1 MPAVER
7 PDGVLLHWEA
17 QGEGPVV
24 MVVHH
29 MLWSYPAI
37 YALLLADLARDHRAV
52 VYDPRGCGRSSRSGP
67 YDVETD
73 ARDLEAVADAA
84 GGGAVAIAIG
94 DGLNRTARAA
104 AARPDLIAHVIAIAP
119 SPAAL
124 LPRGELQGSDVLGA
138 SESVIEMLLKML
150 STDPRAALRTMI
162 AAVNPDLDEE
172 QLRERVDTVM
182 DYLTPEGPAERATAW
197 LEDDVRDHVRSLGDR
212 LSILYG
218 GPDPLFEGALQP
230 RFAELF
236 PEAHREEMADGPVSR
251 PDLTAAYVR
260 RLTEARPG
268 Q

>member
-1 MPAVER
+1 MPTVER
-7 PDGVLLHWEA
+7 PDGVRIHWEA
-17 QGEGPVV
+17 QGKGPVV
-24 MVVHH
+24 IVAHH

-37 YALLLADLARDHRAV
+37 YAPLMADLARDHRAV
-52 VYDPRGCGRSSRSGP
+52 LYDPRGCGRSSQRGP

-84 GGGAVAIAIG
+84 GGGAVVIAVG

-104 AARPDLIAHVIAIAP
+104 AARPDLIAHVVAIAP

-124 LPRGELQGSDVLGA
+124 LPRGELEGSDVLGA
-138 SESVIEMLLKML
+138 SQSVIDMLLQLL
-150 STDPRAALRTMI
+150 STDPRAALHSMI

-172 QLRERVDTVM
+172 QLRERIAGVIE
-182 DYLTPEGPAERATAW
+182 YLALEGAAERANAW
-197 LEDDVRDHVRSLGDR
+197 LEDDVRHQVRSLGDR

-218 GPDPLFEGALQP
+218 GPDPLFEGALQT

-236 PEAHREEMADGPVSR
+236 PDAHREEVADGPVSR

-260 RLTEARPG
+260 RLTGGRAG